1 MTASLGRAILLKR
14 DTSATSTPSYTTVGG
29 IKSRTITVNRE
40 TVDVT
45 NSDSLNQ
52 WRELLADAGIRSMSV
67 SGSGVFAS
75 DAAAKAVVAEV
86 VSGTA
91 FRKWQLVV
99 PGLGTFEGLFAV
111 TQCEFAGEHNGE
123 ETYSMSL
130 ESAAALTFTAE
141 T

>member
-1 MTASLGRAILLKR
+1 MGASQGRAILIKR
-14 DTSATSTPSYTTVGG
+14 DTSATATPSYTTYAG
-29 IKSRTITVNRE
+29 IKTRTLTLNRE

-52 WRELLADAGIRSMSV
+52 WRELLADAGIRSMST
-67 SGSGVFAS
+67 SGNGVFQS
-75 DAAAKAVVAEV
+75 DVAAKAAVAEV
-86 VSGTA
+86 VSGTS
-91 FRKWQLVV
+91 FRKHQLIV

-123 ETYSMSL
+123 ETYSLSF